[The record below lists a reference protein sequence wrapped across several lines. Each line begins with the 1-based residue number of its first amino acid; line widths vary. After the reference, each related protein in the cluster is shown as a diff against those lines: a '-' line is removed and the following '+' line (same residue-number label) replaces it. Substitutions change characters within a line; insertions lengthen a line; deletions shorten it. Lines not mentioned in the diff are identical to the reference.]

1 MERVTGIGGIFFRA
15 RDAERLRAWY
25 RDNLGIEADPDA
37 SATSFSWR
45 EPGCTVWS
53 VFAEDSR
60 YFPGA
65 YMLNYR
71 VRDLGAML
79 AQLRS
84 AGAQVDERI
93 EDGPEGR
100 FGWATDPEGN
110 RFELW
115 QPPLGR

>member
-1 MERVTGIGGIFFRA
+1 MERISGIGGIFFRA

-25 RDNLGIEADPDA
+25 RDNLGIELDPSYGGA
-37 SATSFSWR
+37 SFTWR
-45 EPGCTVWS
+45 EPGCTIWS
-53 VFAEDSR
+53 VFADDSR

-71 VRDLGAML
+71 VRDLTAML

-84 AGAQVDERI
+84 AGAQVDDRI
-93 EDGPEGR
+93 EDSPEGR
-100 FGWATDPEGN
+100 FGWATEPEGN

-115 QPPLGR
+115 QHPPGW